1 MNLWTLKFA
10 GTDAL
15 PLLQRGS
22 GSGDAGGNLSNLM
35 TMGVYGNTGSEGVK
49 DPIDVSKDFPW
60 TNSPQSSKNDVPKI
74 QLTEYRIVLNSTVTN
89 MVYSALA
96 SADSIKSAGVTVAD
110 AVTDLGSFFN
120 KFNAPKPPPAT
131 QTDDA
136 TTANEN
142 QEEGEE
148 SSLKQKITDLYNSA
162 LEAGNFKV
170 FANPALKP
178 YQGLYAT
185 ELTGFN
191 YYFPY
196 LEDQYAQITTNF
208 TTGDDSNV
216 ITPIADLV
224 KGVSEGLAGMANV
237 LRPGTYIEK
246 AKQFTMG
253 DIGRQLNFKIPLLN
267 TGRPEDIS
275 RNWQLIFG
283 LIYQNR
289 PGRVSKSIIDQ
300 PVIYEVNYPGVAYMP
315 YAYISN
321 LNVRFLGSRRIMKI
335 PVPVLDENDSN
346 VGLIE
351 TTVPDAYE
359 LDITVTGMNEETRN
373 FLYANVTKSKL
384 QVNKA
389 VDTPGIP
396 TPATQ
401 PRSFT

>member
-10 GTDAL
+10 GTEAL

-22 GSGDAGGNLSNLM
+22 GAGDAGGNLSNLM
-35 TMGVYGNTGSEGVK
+35 TMGVYGNTGAEGIK
-49 DPIDVSKDFPW
+49 DPIDVASDFPW
-60 TNSPQSSKNDVPKI
+60 TNSPKTSKYDIPKI
-74 QLTEYRIVLNSTVTN
+74 QLIESRIVLNSTVTN

-131 QTDDA
+131 STDDA
-136 TTANEN
+136 NTANQN
-142 QEEGEE
+142 QEDGEE
-148 SSLKQKITDLYNSA
+148 SSLKTKITDLYNSA

-208 TTGDDSNV
+208 GEGDSNV

-253 DIGRQLNFKIPLLN
+253 DVGRQLNFKIPLLN
-267 TGRPEDIS
+267 TRRAEDIS

-300 PVIYEVNYPGVAYMP
+300 PVIYEVNLPGVAYMP

-321 LNVRFLGSRRIMKI
+321 LQVRFLGARRTMKFQ
-335 PVPVLDENDSN
+335 VPVLDENDSN

-389 VDTPGIP
+389 VIAPNIP

-401 PRSFT
+401 PRLFS